1 MLTVAHIQDF
11 LANHSEIVYL
21 LIILGVIIEGEIV
34 VIIGGILA
42 HLGSINLLGAFLA
55 TILGGSIKSIIGY
68 SLGYYLQNKHKE
80 NCFLVQAERRINS
93 FFPRFT
99 QKPFLSIFLSRFL
112 IFGIYWF
119 GLIYAG
125 YKKINLRTFI
135 KAEISSLLTW
145 TIVMLCVGWFFSH
158 TALSISHDIRNFLGV
173 IFLFFIVFFILE
185 KITSFFIKFF
195 KFEEINN

>member
-1 MLTVAHIQDF
+1 MLTISYIQDF
-11 LANHSEIVYL
+11 LASHSEIIYS
-21 LIILGVIIEGEIV
+21 LITLGVIIEGEIV

-42 HLGSINLLGAFLA
+42 HLGSVNIFLVFWV
-55 TILGGSIKSIIGY
+55 TILGGIIKSIIGY
-68 SLGYYLQNKHKE
+68 SLGYYLQKKHSE
-80 NCFLVQAERRINS
+80 NCFLITVERRINS

-99 QKPFLSIFLSRFL
+99 EKPFLSIFLSRFL
-112 IFGIYWF
+112 IFGLYWF

-135 KAEISSLLTW
+135 KAEISSLFTW
-145 TIVMLCVGWFFSH
+145 TVVMLCLGWFFSH
-158 TALSISHDIRNFLGV
+158 TALSISHNIRNFLGV